1 MESITLGILGLG
13 KMGNAIAQRA
23 IKAGHQVWG
32 FDPNE
37 AERNAAQAA
46 GCSLVT
52 TPQEL
57 LKYTRT
63 IWLMVPAG
71 PIIDKIIDQ
80 LSPYLQAG
88 DIIIDG
94 GNSKFT
100 DSIARARKL
109 QEQSVFFL
117 DIGTSGGIHG
127 LEQGFS
133 LMVGGDARAYQ
144 QVINL
149 LAAVAAPSGVALIGP
164 SGAGHYVK
172 MIHNGIEYGLMQA
185 YAEGLHLIQ
194 KGSFQEAHLDLATI
208 TKVWQHGS
216 VIRSFLLDLTH
227 TIIQKDPYLDSISGS
242 VNETGM
248 GSWTSE
254 DAHKNHVPVPV
265 LDASLQVRAAS
276 RATGGNYA
284 TKLLAMMRQAFG
296 GHSVKKA

>member
-1 MESITLGILGLG
+1 MNFGILGLG

-23 IKAGHQVWG
+23 LKAGHNVWG
-32 FDPNE
+32 FDLSP

-46 GCSLVT
+46 GCSLVSNAH
-52 TPQEL
+52 EL
-57 LKYTRT
+57 LQHARI

-71 PIIDKIIDQ
+71 PLIDQ
-80 LSPYLQAG
+80 IIEQLTPHLQPG
-88 DIIIDG
+88 DILIDG

-100 DSIARARKL
+100 DSIVRARKL
-109 QEQSVFFL
+109 QELSVFFL

-127 LEQGFS
+127 LEHGFS

-144 QVINL
+144 QVISL
-149 LAAVAAPSGVALIGP
+149 LTAIAAPQGVALVGP

-172 MIHNGIEYGLMQA
+172 MVHNGIEYGLMQA

-194 KGSFQEAHLDLATI
+194 KGSFQDAYLDLATI
-208 TKVWQHGS
+208 TNVWRHGS

-227 TIIQKDPYLDSISGS
+227 TIVQKDPYLDTISGS

-248 GSWTSE
+248 GSWARQ
-254 DAHKNHVPVPV
+254 DAHTHNVPVPV
-265 LDASLQVRAAS
+265 LDASLEVRAAS
-276 RATGGNYA
+276 RSTGGNYA

-296 GHSVKKA
+296 GHSITKA

>member
-1 MESITLGILGLG
+1 MESMNLGILGLG
-13 KMGNAIAQRA
+13 KMGSAIAQRA
-23 IKAGHQVWG
+23 VKAGHKVWG

-57 LKYTRT
+57 LEYTRT

-71 PIIDKIIDQ
+71 KIVDQIIEQ
-80 LSPYLQAG
+80 LTPHLQSG

-109 QEQSVFFL
+109 QELSVFFL

-144 QVINL
+144 EVSSL
-149 LAAVAAPSGVALIGP
+149 LTAVAAPSGVALVGP

-172 MIHNGIEYGLMQA
+172 MVHNGIEYGLMQA

-194 KGSFQEAHLDLATI
+194 QGSFQDAHLDLATI
-208 TKVWQHGS
+208 TNVWRHGS

-227 TIIQKDPYLDSISGS
+227 TIVQQDPSLDSISGS

-248 GSWTSE
+248 GSWASQ
-254 DAHKNHVPVPV
+254 DARKHHVPVPV
-265 LDASLQVRAAS
+265 LDASLQVRATS

-296 GHSVKKA
+296 GHTVNKV